1 MGIPCN
7 CNYHDPDIGWVINY
21 IKQFRDEQENDFKD
35 ALDHYMQEFLQGSF
49 VNAVYDSGKESI
61 LLTIEQKSGDGGY
74 LYYDAGDEI
83 IKQEGKEN
91 E

>member
-7 CNYHDPDIGWVINY
+7 CNYQNPDIGWVINY
-21 IKQFRDEQENDFKD
+21 IKQFRDEQENDFKE
-35 ALDHYMQEFLQGSF
+35 ALDYYMQEFLQGSF
-49 VNAVYDSGKESI
+49 VNAVYDDVKETI
-61 LLTIEQKSGDGGY
+61 LLTIEQKNSEGSY
-74 LYYDAGDEI
+74 LSYVADDEL